1 VVHSGTIRA
10 ALCIALDIDPEAAL
24 RFVIQPLSITRIDH
38 LRNGWRV
45 VSVNQS
51 VSNLPEIG
59 KREQRSDIEDGPDGR

>member
-1 VVHSGTIRA
+1 
-10 ALCIALDIDPEAAL
+10 
-24 RFVIQPLSITRIDH
+24 LSITRIDH

-51 VSNLPEIG
+51 VPNLPEIG